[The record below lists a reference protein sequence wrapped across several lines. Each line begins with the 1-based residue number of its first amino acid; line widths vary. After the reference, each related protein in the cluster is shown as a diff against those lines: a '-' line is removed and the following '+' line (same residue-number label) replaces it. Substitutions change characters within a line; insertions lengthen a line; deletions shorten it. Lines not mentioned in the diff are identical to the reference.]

1 MDRGTD
7 KTRTGTPTPS
17 PTDQRRPSGTM
28 AAAAASETPHGESI
42 TWFKGTER
50 RACRRTRVCGD
61 ATIAFESPEGGPST
75 RRIDLID
82 ASIGGLG
89 IRSDHPAQ
97 VGSRFTLFPSKVRT
111 SSWTGSVARCM
122 ADGPS
127 YVIGLQ
133 LSRPAARAGFTA

>member
-1 MDRGTD
+1 MAVE
-7 KTRTGTPTPS
+7 
-17 PTDQRRPSGTM
+17 SG
-28 AAAAASETPHGESI
+28 SETPDGASI
-42 TWFKGTER
+42 AWFKGTER

-61 ATIAFESPEGGPST
+61 ATIAFESPEEGGPST

-89 IRSDHPAQ
+89 IRSDHPVQ

-127 YVIGLQ
+127 YVIGLS
-133 LSRPAARAGFTA
+133 LARSAA